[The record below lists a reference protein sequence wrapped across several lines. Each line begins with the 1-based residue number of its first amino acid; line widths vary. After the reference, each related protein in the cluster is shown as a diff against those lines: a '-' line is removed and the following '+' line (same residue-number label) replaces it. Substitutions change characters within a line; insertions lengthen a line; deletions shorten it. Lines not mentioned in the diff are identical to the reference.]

1 MKKVLK
7 EIVFSIVGVLLI
19 TTVFLW
25 AMGFFKSS
33 QPSHSPNPTP
43 TAVKKSVKLKAKQPQ
58 PATSQVKILALGDSL
73 TQGVGDTQDKDGS
86 QKRLKK
92 QIVQKNLAGKATV
105 YDEGISGERSDQI
118 LHRLQ
123 NTKRIQKEAAKSD
136 VLVVTAGGNDLF
148 QNLQKNVSESESQIL
163 VRVNKVSLEY
173 QNNLRKIF
181 EIARKNNPK
190 IKIVMV
196 GIYNPFYVYFPN
208 VTSITQAVTTFNTT
222 AKATIDEFDDA
233 TFVNINALSKGQF
246 TTKQQIKKLKKQSTE
261 DDIAVVEKSR
271 VEARKVDSKEKNAYL
286 SNEDHFH
293 PNDKGYDMMT
303 SKIKSALQKLEVFD

>member
-7 EIVFSIVGVLLI
+7 EIMFSIVGLLLI
-19 TTVFLW
+19 TTLFLW
-25 AMGFFKSS
+25 AMGFFKAS
-33 QPSHSPNPTP
+33 PSHHPANPTP
-43 TAVKKSVKLKAKQPQ
+43 VTVKKKVDLKTKKTQ
-58 PATSQVKILALGDSL
+58 PATAQVKILALGDSL
-73 TQGVGDTQDKDGS
+73 TQGVGDTQDKDGY

-92 QIVQKNLAGKATV
+92 QIVQNQLAGKATV
-105 YDEGISGERSDQI
+105 YDEGVSGERSDEI

-123 NTKRIQKEAAKSD
+123 STKRIQKEAAKSD

-148 QNLQKNVSESESQIL
+148 QNLQKNVSESESQIQ

-208 VTSITQAVTTFNTT
+208 VTSISQAVSTFNTT

-233 TFVNINALSKGQF
+233 AFVNIDALSKGQF

-261 DDIAVVEKSR
+261 DNIAVVEKSR

-286 SNEDHFH
+286 SDEDHFH

-303 SKIKSALQKLEVFD
+303 NKIKSALQKLDVFD